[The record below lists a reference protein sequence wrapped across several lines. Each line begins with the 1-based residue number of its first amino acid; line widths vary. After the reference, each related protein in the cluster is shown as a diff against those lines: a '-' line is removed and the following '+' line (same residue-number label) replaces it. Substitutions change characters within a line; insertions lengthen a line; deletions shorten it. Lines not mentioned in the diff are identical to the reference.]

1 MHLDRESGGDR
12 GRGDTHQSMGKS
24 MGRHIE
30 FPAVYPPPRVLVT
43 SANNYSVIHRGDIV
57 INKLFDWL
65 ISWPRLFA
73 YPLPPP
79 FIQAEI
85 FEVSNSFQR
94 RTFLSY
100 LILSFLEFAVNFYL
114 ATLFSFAR
122 NINDPGECIEVIVV
136 RR

>member
-79 FIQAEI
+79 VYSSGDFRS
-85 FEVSNSFQR
+85 FKLVSKKNVSLLFN
-94 RTFLSY
+94 F
-100 LILSFLEFAVNFYL
+100 ILSRIRSEF
-114 ATLFSFAR
+114 LFSNAIFIR
-122 NINDPGECIEVIVV
+122 PKYQRS
-136 RR
+136 RRMH